1 MPDTEN
7 AKAVFYNRF
16 GFAPP
21 DTVKGIYYYNDL
33 FLYITDPAYYL
44 VCKAPPEVVEKIVK
58 KLNLIKMNDLSAP
71 SLISSVYWWDEE
83 LQKRSQGYFKED
95 EQKRCYYYLFYHEE
109 TKTLQYCEFYTEERL
124 SACGSLNYGVCCL
137 WFCCFPVAEILWTAR
152 FRIRKEVRNMFQKKF
167 KFPVPESVKEI
178 YYYPDTFRRNPK
190 FCIAC
195 KASAETVEKIIAE
208 LKLVKD
214 EEVRPLFLY
223 GTPDWWSKKLEAN
236 APYSR
241 RDRKK
246 RCVYAVW
253 HDRETERFQYAEVKY

>member
-1 MPDTEN
+1 MSRALLPDSVSYGKQNFIYLKTAKKLLIYTIVAVCMDNKLYLFRKRIVRVIRGKKIVSFLFCLLLFSGCGPEADGGNEVPDTEN

-109 TKTLQYCEFYTEERL
+109 TKTLQYCEFYT
-124 SACGSLNYGVCCL
+124 
-137 WFCCFPVAEILWTAR
+137 
-152 FRIRKEVRNMFQKKF
+152 
-167 KFPVPESVKEI
+167 
-178 YYYPDTFRRNPK
+178 
-190 FCIAC
+190 
-195 KASAETVEKIIAE
+195 
-208 LKLVKD
+208 
-214 EEVRPLFLY
+214 
-223 GTPDWWSKKLEAN
+223 
-236 APYSR
+236 
-241 RDRKK
+241 
-246 RCVYAVW
+246 
-253 HDRETERFQYAEVKY
+253 